1 MLAGVYYGAEYGGS
15 VASILLNLPGT
26 PAAAVT
32 CLDGYPMARNGR
44 AGVALFIT
52 TLASFV
58 AAIIGILLLTFFAP
72 LLVRVALAFGP
83 AEYFAIMLLGLVAA
97 AAITMGSAIKGI
109 GMVAV
114 GILIGTV
121 GTDINTGVWRFTF
134 NSPSLI
140 DGVSLVALAI
150 GLFGITAVIA
160 SINDSASGP
169 KGRITRSEERRF
181 GKECF
186 HTCRSRWPP

>member
-1 MLAGVYYGAEYGGS
+1 MLACVYYGAEYGGS

-52 TLASFV
+52 TLASFA

-97 AAITMGSAIKGI
+97 AAITMGSAIK
-109 GMVAV
+109 
-114 GILIGTV
+114 
-121 GTDINTGVWRFTF
+121 
-134 NSPSLI
+134 
-140 DGVSLVALAI
+140 
-150 GLFGITAVIA
+150 
-160 SINDSASGP
+160 
-169 KGRITRSEERRF
+169 RSEERRV
-181 GKECF
+181 GKECVS
-186 HTCRSRWPP
+186 TCRSRWSPYL